1 MASKYPVPESTRP
14 GSITVTVTDIGGAG
28 GVLSGALVN
37 LYSAPAGTTVTKFNA
52 RTWEPDESALLQ
64 TGRTDNEGKVI
75 FAGLEPALYLVK
87 YQHHPETQA
96 QCVEV
101 GPGLSAQAHIRL
113 QLLVNPKLT
122 FQNADC
128 QDITCPQ
135 PKVGDRVYATV
146 CFDQSDTLRPF
157 VNLQLPPGATRV
169 RDDKF
174 SFTMPVR
181 STGPQ
186 ELKMALQ
193 FAPLGTPPVGAPAPQ
208 PASYELLTGF
218 DAERREPT
226 PIAGTVKVSLS
237 RTETE
242 PTSDLR
248 LWGAIRAVTEA
259 VSFDRYMRFMDLLF
273 CADRT
278 DQSPAAGKAFSKLLQ
293 RRFLPFTD
301 TDAYRVLKVAT
312 EAFVVVNCG
321 VFTGDTVFE
330 GEAGVLADL
339 VDYLDRRDLPRP
351 GPEPFLEKV
360 DGLRILPYLAIIRRK
375 LPDVP
380 INDAIAR
387 QRSRSR
393 SVRRLHPR
401 EAPQPL
407 PARADLVVLARR
419 GDAGPDDERDRA
431 AVSEHPRLRPSGPA
445 GQRRSQ
451 PVAAA
456 EQSALG
462 LHPGRTAPAQRG
474 AAQRRV
480 PTTSTGCASKA
491 ARCRRFRRPT
501 RAPSSSRPSTTCC
514 GCARCSTSKTTTPP
528 SRLTRSACSTR

>member
-113 QLLVNPKLT
+113 QLLVNPKLA

-157 VNLQLPPGATRV
+157 VNLQLPPGTTRV

-181 STGPQ
+181 SAGPQ

-321 VFTGDTVFE
+321 VFTGDTVLE

-380 INDAIAR
+380 INDAIR
-387 QRSRSR
+387 GSDRSD
-393 SVRRLHPR
+393 L
-401 EAPQPL
+401 E
-407 PARADLVVLARR
+407 ADLCDGFIREKLRNPCLLELIWSVLARR

-431 AVSEHPRLRPSGPA
+431 AVSEHPRLRPPGPA
-445 GQRRSQ
+445 GERRSQ

-462 LHPGRTAPAQRG
+462 LHPGRAAPAQRG

-480 PTTSTGCASKA
+480 RPRVRA
-491 ARCRRFRRPT
+491 APRRP
-501 RAPSSSRPSTTCC
+501 RGAGVSV
-514 GCARCSTSKTTTPP
+514 G
-528 SRLTRSACSTR
+528 RLTLQVHRGLPSPAAAVHGVLQARRRHHRQG